1 MRAGVNVQRVGDA
14 AVVGIVEL
22 HFCGDTNVL
31 WAWISCSS
39 LGDDATHTSR
49 GHCRV
54 AAPCAFEVCDIVGG
68 AEVALG
74 SGESG
79 EGEDGEGEGE

>member
-1 MRAGVNVQRVGDA
+1 MSCGRGSA
-14 AVVGIVEL
+14 AAL
-22 HFCGDTNVL
+22 Q
-31 WAWISCSS
+31 
-39 LGDDATHTSR
+39 GDDATHTSR

-68 AEVALG
+68 TEVALG

-79 EGEDGEGEGE
+79 EGEDGEGEGEQ